1 MFLSNSTADGQNAL
15 FWISIDVIGSLL
27 VITLK
32 NFNSIRAISEQF
44 VIGIVYFCIAH
55 LVNALF
61 GIKPVCSFC
70 TKKIYIPSQTIY
82 CGGCQLEFMIHKKDN
97 SIQSIL

>member
-1 MFLSNSTADGQNAL
+1 M
-15 FWISIDVIGSLL
+15 
-27 VITLK
+27 K

-61 GIKPVCSFC
+61 GIEPVCSFC
-70 TKKIYIPSQTIY
+70 TKKIHLYSHSQTIY

-97 SIQSIL
+97 AMTIQFNLFSSIIERFFLIFPQALV

>member
-1 MFLSNSTADGQNAL
+1 M
-15 FWISIDVIGSLL
+15 
-27 VITLK
+27 K

-97 SIQSIL
+97 AMTSQFNLFSSIIERFFKIFPQALV